1 MSLPPHL
8 SLKKALRSSEVARG
22 SAGQTRRGA
31 GAQLC
36 HCPPWQ
42 LALGW
47 ALSRLLPQ
55 VRAVRVHWWL
65 CQLVPMQCLDRCGLH
80 PFVCVLI
87 ALPVLYCWS
96 RPLVQVPVFLLHN
109 SPALSFTA
117 ALLHAACPLP
127 CCLQRAVLQ
136 HCLYEHHAHPG
147 NKLTARAPI
156 NTATC
161 VEHLLQP
168 HCVHGRV

>member
-8 SLKKALRSSEVARG
+8 SLKKALRSSEAARG

-36 HCPPWQ
+36 RCLPWQ
-42 LALGW
+42 PALGW

-55 VRAVRVHWWL
+55 VRAVRVHWQL
-65 CQLVPMQCLDRCGLH
+65 CQPVPMQCLDRCGLH

-87 ALPVLYCWS
+87 ALPVQL
-96 RPLVQVPVFLLHN
+96 LVQLPVFLLHN
-109 SPALSFTA
+109 SPSLSLTA

-136 HCLYEHHAHPG
+136 HRLYEHHTHPG
-147 NKLTARAPI
+147 HKLTAHAPI

-168 HCVHGRV
+168 HCVHRRV